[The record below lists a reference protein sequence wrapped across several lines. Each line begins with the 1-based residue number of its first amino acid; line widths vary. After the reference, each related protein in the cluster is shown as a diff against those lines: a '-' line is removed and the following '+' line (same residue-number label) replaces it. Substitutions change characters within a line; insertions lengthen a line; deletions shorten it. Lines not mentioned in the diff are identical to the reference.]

1 MAMRHPDH
9 DRLVQV
15 VPTLYTTPAVEMGY
29 HVERRPFGFFGRNV
43 YARAQGS
50 VVVRGLRPHQVP
62 EFLADVRGYFG
73 KDPVRILIDDREAH
87 ARLGPALLAAG
98 CSRAGAQTFLAHV
111 GPVPEAP
118 SVPGLTIE
126 PVTPT
131 TNLDEYVV
139 TKIKGFADSE
149 AEPAPN
155 LVSDQ
160 LALRRAELAGEG
172 RFLLAR
178 WDGTPV
184 AVLAWYEGEDRLLFH
199 LATRVPF
206 RNRGIAKALL
216 AHILTDTYRRKC
228 RSIILFADPDD
239 TPIHLYSRLGFVD
252 EVYWRQMYRVQTE
265 KAEP

>member
-1 MAMRHPDH
+1 MRHPDH
-9 DRLVQV
+9 DRLVQA
-15 VPTLYTTPAVEMGY
+15 VPTLYTTPALEMGY
-29 HVERRPFGFFGRNV
+29 QVERRSFGFFGRNV

-50 VVVRGLRPHQVP
+50 VVVRGLRPHQIP

-73 KDPVRILIDDREAH
+73 KDPVGILIDDREAD

-98 CSRAGAQTFLAHV
+98 CSRAGVQTFLAHV
-111 GPVPEAP
+111 GPVPTAP

-126 PVTPT
+126 PATLT
-131 TNLDEYVV
+131 SNLEEYVV

-149 AEPAPN
+149 AEPDSAVMN
-155 LVSDQ
+155 DQ

-178 WDGTPV
+178 WDGEPA
-184 AVLAWYEGEDRLLFH
+184 AVLAWYEGEDRLLLQ

-216 AHILTDTYRRKC
+216 CHVLVDSYAKGC
-228 RSIILFADPDD
+228 RSSILFVDPED
-239 TPIHLYSRLGFVD
+239 TPIQLYRRLGFVD
-252 EVYWRQMYRVQTE
+252 EVYWRQAYRIADS
-265 KAEP
+265 KIDL